1 MFYSLH
7 EMQFNDKYYFDLSN
21 SFITKNFPIQNSFSI
36 LPPEKFKTNNDNKL
50 TFYDE
55 IKSFQ
60 KKIENIKLS
69 KENEKILK
77 EFFGV
82 NEYIV
87 LGFFKNKFNITK
99 YGLWYDKVNKIII
112 YKNSSMEKRLYKE
125 MDFNDYENTNNFV
138 LIGLKHE
145 ILYSNYHS
153 LLEYFTIKKDDDESN
168 NIKKNK

>member
-1 MFYSLH
+1 M
-7 EMQFNDKYYFDLSN
+7 
-21 SFITKNFPIQNSFSI
+21 
-36 LPPEKFKTNNDNKL
+36 
-50 TFYDE
+50 
-55 IKSFQ
+55 
-60 KKIENIKLS
+60 
-69 KENEKILK
+69 K
-77 EFFGV
+77 EFFGI

-87 LGFFKNKFNITK
+87 LGFFKKKFNITK